1 MTTVSV
7 VTGAAGAMGA
17 VCARALAPTA
27 DVLLLTDRDH
37 GRLDAVGEEIARTT
51 GTRVSALPGDLGDP
65 AFAGHLARAAG
76 DLGALRALVQT
87 AGLSPSMA
95 GWPEILRVDLVA
107 VAALLD
113 AFLPAVVPGSVAV
126 CLSSISGHL
135 GAFDPAMDAVLD
147 DPGAADLDERF
158 RAAFG
163 SEPDPGSTYRLAK
176 RGVLR
181 RCERAAVPWGRRGGR
196 VVSVSPGLIDTE
208 MGRLELEHH
217 PIKVQ
222 MAEMTPVGAHR
233 SSEPTVLPGRVD
245 DIAQAVVF
253 LCSDAAAF
261 VSGCDVRVD
270 GGLVAAMQAPADR

>member
-1 MTTVSV
+1 
-7 VTGAAGAMGA
+7 GAAGAMGA

-126 CLSSISGHL
+126 CLSSISG
-135 GAFDPAMDAVLD
+135 
-147 DPGAADLDERF
+147 
-158 RAAFG
+158 
-163 SEPDPGSTYRLAK
+163 
-176 RGVLR
+176 
-181 RCERAAVPWGRRGGR
+181 
-196 VVSVSPGLIDTE
+196 
-208 MGRLELEHH
+208 
-217 PIKVQ
+217 
-222 MAEMTPVGAHR
+222 
-233 SSEPTVLPGRVD
+233 
-245 DIAQAVVF
+245 
-253 LCSDAAAF
+253 
-261 VSGCDVRVD
+261 
-270 GGLVAAMQAPADR
+270 